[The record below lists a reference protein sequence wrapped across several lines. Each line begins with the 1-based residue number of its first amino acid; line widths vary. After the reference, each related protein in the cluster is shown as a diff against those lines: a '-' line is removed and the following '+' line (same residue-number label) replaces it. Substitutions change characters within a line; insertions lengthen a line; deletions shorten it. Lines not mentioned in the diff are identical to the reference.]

1 MQQLIDFSKHVL
13 SKTSKIKY
21 EIPNLKSDLLGIINE
36 VEEYVEKKDDP
47 YFIINNE
54 MIKSLFGLSWLEEME
69 NDDGNLEYYLIGLFL
84 YDCLNIELY
93 RSVIQE
99 LFSVRKN
106 IDELSV
112 LLYWVFMN
120 KIHDSSSGDEFSF
133 SSYLEFSRLMGFNPI
148 LPSEFTAQLA
158 QILPSFKVIVEDI
171 NKEEQIEKSIKNLTE
186 RKEYVEEISTY
197 FDNISLPYLDYYVEF
212 STLNLL
218 SYNIAKEQSSKI
230 ELKVKTT
237 IAEFQKKIENI
248 YREEGFPVVPTTV
261 DPVLQ
266 PHLAKIDAKS
276 VQMDKLA
283 ALPKELIN
291 EFISSKA
298 YSSPSIAHKIRI
310 TFLGGGGIGN
320 MGIIVQHDNNAILL
334 DFGMSVANNAI
345 PRWHPSLQFV
355 KAVLVSHA
363 HLDHSGGLPYL
374 INSENDKRWYSSPS
388 TKILV
393 EKLLYNTSNIIKE
406 RKKQQNQF
414 TPAMHSYLQT
424 SNLINLFNAFHPLK
438 SKETVEVAPGF
449 EVTPYSASHLFGS
462 YGYEINIFGKRILFT
477 GDFSTDSSELFSG
490 AKFPKDCDLTIFD
503 GTYYNGH
510 IPEEDPNTQILQ
522 AVERNKRIIIP
533 AFSVGR
539 TQEMI
544 KRLERLG
551 ISKKRRIIT
560 TGLAAEITKIM
571 GVKAEY
577 NIKKGFQIT
586 DFEENDIVI
595 AGHGMLQGG
604 TARTLLNATKEDEKT
619 GIILCGYQA
628 PNTLGYALKTSH
640 PLAKQQ
646 FRQDITSAHISG
658 HTTPS
663 SLNEFISKLEGKKV
677 MIHTPRRVKPSKEHE
692 EVTIP
697 TYLEEIV
704 IKN

>member
-13 SKTSKIKY
+13 SKTSKKNY
-21 EIPNLKSDLLGIINE
+21 KIPELKSDLLEIINE
-36 VEEYVEKKDDP
+36 IEEYSEKKDDP
-47 YFIINNE
+47 YYIIDNK
-54 MIKSLFGLSWLEEME
+54 MIKSLFDLSWLKEIE
-69 NDDGNLEYYLIGLFL
+69 NDDKNLEYYLIGLFL
-84 YDCLNIELY
+84 FDCMNIELY

-99 LFSVRKN
+99 LFFTKN
-106 IDELSV
+106 NRNEFSV
-112 LLYWVFMN
+112 LLYWVFEN
-120 KIHDSSSGDEFSF
+120 KIHDTSSGDELNF
-133 SSYLEFSRLMGFNPI
+133 SSYLDFSRLIGFNPI
-148 LPSEFTAQLA
+148 LPSDFTEQMSK
-158 QILPSFKVIVEDI
+158 ILPNFEVKAEEVE
-171 NKEEQIEKSIKNLTE
+171 KEEQIEKSVKNLTE
-186 RKEYVEEISTY
+186 RKEYVEEISNY
-197 FDNISLPYLDYYVEF
+197 FDNASLPYLDYFIEY
-212 STLNLL
+212 SILNQL
-218 SYNIAKEQSSKI
+218 SYNITKKQSNKI
-230 ELKVKTT
+230 ELKTKTS

-248 YREEGFPVVPTTV
+248 YHEEGFPVVPTTV

-266 PHLAKIDAKS
+266 PHLTKIDAKS

-283 ALPKELIN
+283 TLPKELIK
-291 EFISSKA
+291 EFVSSKA
-298 YSSPSIAHKIRI
+298 YSSPSNAHKIRI

-320 MGIIVQHDNNAILL
+320 MGIVVQHDNNAILL

-363 HLDHSGGLPYL
+363 HLDHSGGLAYL
-374 INSENDKRWYSSPS
+374 INSKNDKRWYGSPT
-388 TKILV
+388 TKVLV

-406 RKKQQNQF
+406 KKRQQNQF

-424 SNLINLFNAFHPLK
+424 SNLINLFNAFLPLK
-438 SKETVEVAPGF
+438 PKKTIEVAPGF
-449 EVTPYSASHLFGS
+449 EVTPYPASHLFGS
-462 YGYEINIFGKRILFT
+462 YGYEINIFGKRIFFT
-477 GDFSTDSSELFSG
+477 GDFSTDPSELFSG

-522 AVERNKRIIIP
+522 AVERNTRLIVP

-544 KRLERLG
+544 KRLHRLG
-551 ISKKRRIIT
+551 ISKKRQIIT
-560 TGLAAEITKIM
+560 TGLAAEITKLM
-571 GVKAEY
+571 GIKAEY
-577 NIKKGFQIT
+577 DIKKSFQPT

-604 TARTLLNATKEDEKT
+604 TARTLLDSTKEDNKT

-628 PNTLGYALKTSH
+628 PNTLGFALKISH

-646 FRQDITSAHISG
+646 FHQDVTSAHISG

-663 SLNEFISKLEGKKV
+663 SLNEFIANLEGKKV
-677 MIHTPRRVKPSKEHE
+677 MIHTPRGVNTLKEHK

-697 TYLEEIV
+697 SYLEEIV

>member
-1 MQQLIDFSKHVL
+1 MQQLIDFSKYVL
-13 SKTSKIKY
+13 SKTSNVKY
-21 EIPNLKSDLLGIINE
+21 EIPDLNSDLLEIVKE
-36 VEEYVEKKDDP
+36 VEEYAEKKDDP

-54 MIKSLFGLSWLEEME
+54 MITSLFGLSWLEEME
-69 NDDGNLEYYLIGLFL
+69 NDDKKLEYYLIGLFL
-84 YDCLNIELY
+84 HDCMNIELY

-112 LLYWVFMN
+112 LLYWVFIN

-133 SSYLEFSRLMGFNPI
+133 SSYLDFSRLMGFNPI
-148 LPSEFTAQLA
+148 LPSVFTEQFS
-158 QILPSFKVIVEDI
+158 QILPSFKVKVENV
-171 NKEEQIEKSIKNLTE
+171 NKEEQIEKSVKNLTE
-186 RKEYVEEISTY
+186 RREYVEEISNY
-197 FDNISLPYLDYYVEF
+197 FDNTTLPYLDQFVEF
-212 STLNLL
+212 ITLNQL
-218 SYNIAKEQSSKI
+218 SYNIAKNQSNKI
-230 ELKVKTT
+230 ELKTKTS
-237 IAEFQKKIENI
+237 IAEFQKKIEMI
-248 YREEGFPVVPTTV
+248 YQDVEFPVVPTTI
-261 DPVLQ
+261 DPVLK
-266 PHLAKIDAKS
+266 PHLTKIDAKS

-283 ALPKELIN
+283 TLPKELIN
-291 EFISSKA
+291 EFVSSKA

-310 TFLGGGGIGN
+310 TFLGGGGIGK
-320 MGIIVQHDNNAILL
+320 MGIVVQHDNNAILL

-355 KAVLVSHA
+355 KAVIVSHA

-374 INSENDKRWYSSPS
+374 INSENDKRWYGSPT

-393 EKLLYNTSNIIKE
+393 EKLLYNTAYIIKE
-406 RKKQQNQF
+406 KKKQQNQF
-414 TPAMHSYLQT
+414 TPVMHSYLQT
-424 SNLINLFNAFHPLK
+424 SNLVNLFNAFHPLK
-438 SKETVEVAPGF
+438 PKKTIEVAPGF
-449 EVTPYSASHLFGS
+449 EVTPYPASHLFGS
-462 YGYEINIFGKRILFT
+462 YGYEINIFGKRIFFT
-477 GDFSTDSSELFSG
+477 GDFSSDSSELFSG

-544 KRLERLG
+544 KRLDRLG

-577 NIKKGFQIT
+577 DIKKGFQHT

-604 TARTLLNATKEDEKT
+604 TARTLLDATKEDEKT

-628 PNTLGYALKTSH
+628 PNTLGYALRTSH

-677 MIHTPRRVKPSKEHE
+677 MIHTPRGVKTSKKHKEI
-692 EVTIP
+692 TIP
-697 TYLEEIV
+697 NYLDKIV
-704 IKN
+704 MRN

>member
-120 KIHDSSSGDEFSF
+120 KIHDSSSGDELSF

-148 LPSEFTAQLA
+148 FPSVFTAQLA
-158 QILPSFKVIVEDI
+158 QILPSFKLKVEDV

-298 YSSPSIAHKIRI
+298 YSSPS
-310 TFLGGGGIGN
+310 
-320 MGIIVQHDNNAILL
+320 
-334 DFGMSVANNAI
+334 
-345 PRWHPSLQFV
+345 
-355 KAVLVSHA
+355 
-363 HLDHSGGLPYL
+363 
-374 INSENDKRWYSSPS
+374 
-388 TKILV
+388 
-393 EKLLYNTSNIIKE
+393 
-406 RKKQQNQF
+406 
-414 TPAMHSYLQT
+414 
-424 SNLINLFNAFHPLK
+424 
-438 SKETVEVAPGF
+438 
-449 EVTPYSASHLFGS
+449 
-462 YGYEINIFGKRILFT
+462 
-477 GDFSTDSSELFSG
+477 
-490 AKFPKDCDLTIFD
+490 
-503 GTYYNGH
+503 
-510 IPEEDPNTQILQ
+510 
-522 AVERNKRIIIP
+522 
-533 AFSVGR
+533 
-539 TQEMI
+539 
-544 KRLERLG
+544 
-551 ISKKRRIIT
+551 
-560 TGLAAEITKIM
+560 
-571 GVKAEY
+571 
-577 NIKKGFQIT
+577 
-586 DFEENDIVI
+586 
-595 AGHGMLQGG
+595 
-604 TARTLLNATKEDEKT
+604 
-619 GIILCGYQA
+619 
-628 PNTLGYALKTSH
+628 
-640 PLAKQQ
+640 
-646 FRQDITSAHISG
+646 
-658 HTTPS
+658 
-663 SLNEFISKLEGKKV
+663 
-677 MIHTPRRVKPSKEHE
+677 
-692 EVTIP
+692 
-697 TYLEEIV
+697 
-704 IKN
+704 